1 MFKHISLFSKRLLR
15 MTLIEIVF
23 FVALFAGLAMM
34 TLLFAVL
41 MLMRWHVDP
50 AMVMLT
56 CLLPWLLLIVGLGI
70 AWVIYDRR
78 VKRSRNQLFGFQY
91 GELLYSLIPLAFNYF
106 LSKKKRS
113 SR

>member
-23 FVALFAGLAMM
+23 FIALFTGLAMM

-50 AMVMLT
+50 CMVMLV
-56 CLLPWLLLIVGLGI
+56 CLLPWLVLIASLAV
-70 AWVIYDRR
+70 AWIIYNRR
-78 VKRSRNQLFGFQY
+78 VKKSRNELFGFRY
-91 GELLYSLIPLAFNYF
+91 IELLYSVAPFAMNYF
-106 LSKKKRS
+106 FSKKKR
-113 SR
+113 